1 MSNWFDYTQNIAN
14 TSTEFGAYKELP
26 NKRAVAIVNPEMD
39 IAYCNDTFSR
49 YFFLFTNDNLNRLNP
64 NSELFYL
71 IKGFIDKKYLNL
83 ISDINISLPGNEEIQ
98 IYQVVMERVLIS
110 SKEFLVISIESQE
123 HRKSVERKINA
134 LHNALDHG
142 KVPILITNTEKQIIY
157 VTRSFEEIFSKE
169 LDSLYNLTITELFYE
184 HLNFDEFEEF
194 RSSVINNRSWKK
206 LIPVKRN
213 GQLEYWEFTLNPFVL
228 DDSYKVFLILS
239 ASNLTEH
246 IHQTKI
252 IESSD
257 KRQKLII
264 ENISDLLLILKQSR
278 TDLLF
283 ENANDNFCRFFNT
296 DKREV
301 HLKPLG
307 SVLPETLSGEI
318 INSIKEFRGTQKT
331 YSEFNYLF
339 NEDQQF
345 LCKVTSTSGYDAES
359 IIYIITMKDITEETR
374 YRVQLEKNYLKEQ
387 QLNKMKSDFLANISH
402 EIRTPFNGII
412 GYSEII
418 DDCLAT
424 GDYDAIQE
432 LIVAMKEVM
441 GRALNL
447 FTNLVEVSQIE
458 SGEVE
463 IEKVELNCNQVIN
476 KIYHKRLNEAQKKNL
491 EFRLEL
497 CKDESLIEVDWV
509 KLEKI
514 IDVLIDNSIKYTLSG
529 FISVSTSVNDGR
541 VLISISDSG
550 IGIDKSQTERL
561 LTPFTQ
567 EVEGYARPYEGVGL
581 GLTVAYKL
589 TKLLGGEFFISSE
602 KNKGTEIKI
611 SFPQYISSSNLSGAD
626 LQ

>member
-1 MSNWFDYTQNIAN
+1 MRNWFDYTQNIAN

-26 NKRAVAIVNPEMD
+26 NNRAVVIVNPDMD

-49 YFFLFTNDNLNRLNP
+49 YFFLSPNDNLNRLNP

-83 ISDINISLPGNEEIQ
+83 VSDINISLPGNEEIQ
-98 IYQVVMERVLIS
+98 VYQVVMERVLIS
-110 SKEFLVISIESQE
+110 SKEFLIISIESQE

-142 KVPILITNTEKQIIY
+142 KVPILITNTEKQIVY

-169 LDSLYNLTITELFYE
+169 LDSLFNLTITELFYE

-194 RSSVINNRSWKK
+194 KSAIINNWSWKK
-206 LIPVKRN
+206 LLPIKRN
-213 GQLEYWEFTLNPFVL
+213 GQLEYWEFTLHPFVL
-228 DDSYKVFLILS
+228 DESYKIFLILS
-239 ASNLTEH
+239 ATNLTEH
-246 IHQTKI
+246 IHQSKI

-264 ENISDLLLILKQSR
+264 ENISDLLLILKHSR
-278 TDLLF
+278 TDPLF
-283 ENANDNFCRFFNT
+283 ENANDNFCRIFKI
-296 DKREV
+296 DKQAA

-307 SVLPETLSGEI
+307 SILPETLCAGIISSIREI
-318 INSIKEFRGTQKT
+318 SGTQKT
-331 YSEFNYLF
+331 YSEFNYTF
-339 NEDQQF
+339 DGDQQY
-345 LCKVTSTSGYDAES
+345 LCKITSTSGYDIES
-359 IIYIITMKDITEETR
+359 VIYIITMKDVTEEIR

-424 GDYDAIQE
+424 GDYDSIQE

-463 IEKVELNCNQVIN
+463 IEKVELNCNQVVN
-476 KIYHKRLNEAQKKNL
+476 KIYHKRINEAQKKNL
-491 EFRLEL
+491 EFKLEL
-497 CKDESLIEVDWV
+497 STSESLIEVDWV

-529 FISVSTSVNDGR
+529 FISISTGLKDGR
-541 VLISISDSG
+541 VFIIIKDSG

-589 TKLLGGEFFISSE
+589 TKLLGGEFSIFSE
-602 KNKGTEIKI
+602 KNKGTEIII
-611 SFPQYISSSNLSGAD
+611 SFPQYFPSRNDSGAGE
-626 LQ
+626 Q

>member
-1 MSNWFDYTQNIAN
+1 MRNWFDYTQNIAN
-14 TSTEFGAYKELP
+14 TSTEFGTYKELP
-26 NKRAVAIVNPEMD
+26 NKRAVVIVNPEMD

-49 YFFLFTNDNLNRLNP
+49 YFFLFPNDNLNRLNP

-71 IKGFIDKKYLNL
+71 IKGFIEKKYLNL
-83 ISDINISLPGNEEIQ
+83 VSDINISLPGNEAIQ

-110 SKEFLVISIESQE
+110 SKEFLIISIESQE

-142 KVPILITNTEKQIIY
+142 KVPILITNTENQIVY

-169 LDSLYNLTITELFYE
+169 IDSLFNLTITELFYE
-184 HLNFDEFEEF
+184 HLRFDEFEEF
-194 RSSVINNRSWKK
+194 NSAIINNRSWKK
-206 LIPVKRN
+206 LISIKRN
-213 GQLEYWEFTLNPFVL
+213 GGLEYWEFTLNPFVL
-228 DDSYKVFLILS
+228 DESYKIFLILS

-278 TDLLF
+278 TSLLF
-283 ENANDNFCRFFNT
+283 ENANDNFCRFFKI
-296 DKREV
+296 DKHSA
-301 HLKPLG
+301 HLE
-307 SVLPETLSGEI
+307 SVDKILPATLTREI
-318 INSIKEFRGTQKT
+318 INSIKESCGTDKT
-331 YSEFNYLF
+331 DSEFNYIF
-339 NEDQQF
+339 NEEQQY
-345 LCKVTSTSGYDAES
+345 LCKITSTSGYDAES

-374 YRVQLEKNYLKEQ
+374 HRVQLEKNYLKEQ

-424 GDYDAIQE
+424 GDYDTIQE
-432 LIVAMKEVM
+432 LIIAMKEVM

-476 KIYHKRLNEAQKKNL
+476 KIYHKRLSEAQKKNL
-491 EFRLEL
+491 DFKLEL
-497 CKDESLIEVDWV
+497 CQDESLIEVDWV

-514 IDVLIDNSIKYTLSG
+514 IDVLIDNSIKYTLNG
-529 FISVSTSVNDGR
+529 FISVSTHVNDGR
-541 VLISISDSG
+541 VLISISDTG

-589 TKLLGGEFFISSE
+589 TKLLGGDFLISSE

-611 SFPQYISSSNLSGAD
+611 SFPQYIPSRNLSGAV
-626 LQ
+626 L